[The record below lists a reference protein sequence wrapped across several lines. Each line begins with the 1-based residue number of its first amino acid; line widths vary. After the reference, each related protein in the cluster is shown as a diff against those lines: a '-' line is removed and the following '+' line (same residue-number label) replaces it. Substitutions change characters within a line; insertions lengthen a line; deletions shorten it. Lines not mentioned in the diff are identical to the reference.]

1 MKTLTSPHVLC
12 HKKIKQA
19 MKTLSSPH
27 VLCDKK
33 IKLVI
38 ETLTNTCVH
47 MWYVIKIKDKASH
60 KDTITHVLCHT
71 R

>member
-33 IKLVI
+33 
-38 ETLTNTCVH
+38 
-47 MWYVIKIKDKASH
+47 DKASH
-60 KDTITHVLCHT
+60 RDTYKYMCTYVICHKN
-71 R
+71 